1 MQPPRIFLDASHTA
15 SSGKNTGIERV
26 VRNLSAH
33 LPEVACELGLPEPRT
48 ATHFHGSFYP
58 IDAPQRKSFDRLA
71 RWEAHATE
79 FVPAWVQAVPVGL
92 SRCLPFPKL
101 RKWISPAPSH
111 LGAYK
116 LPHHACQIVSQY
128 ARTWRG
134 DAVRPSSNEVLIM
147 PDAYWTKRDI
157 WETVAK
163 HRNAGTY
170 VATIVYDLIPLTHPQ
185 FVGKK
190 RTIKFRGYLEQVIRH
205 SDVIIAISKTVAEDV
220 NRYIQENM
228 ADEPGIC
235 RRVESFC
242 LGAEIKQPTG
252 EVRSKVESLFASG
265 DSSTPYLMVASF
277 DPRKNHVQALD
288 AFETLWSR
296 DSKVKL
302 CFAGRAGA
310 SCRELL
316 DRIHNHPKLNSNLFV
331 FHDMNDAE
339 LQVAYRNC
347 TGVLLP
353 SMVEGFGLP
362 IVESLWHGKKTFASD
377 TPIHREVGGDKC
389 EYFALHSPE
398 ALAAAIDAWEDVRSR
413 PDANPDPRQRLD
425 VGYPGPMQPF
435 TWEQSASQL
444 IEVVLRNYYNHK
456 PAAVIQRAA

>member
-1 MQPPRIFLDASHTA
+1 MQSPRITLDASHTA

-33 LPEVACELGLPEPRT
+33 LPEVAIELGLPTPAT
-48 ATHFHGSFYP
+48 ATHIRGHFYP
-58 IDAPQRKSFDRLA
+58 IDAPQRKSYNRLA
-71 RWEAHATE
+71 RWESHATE
-79 FVPAWVQAVPVGL
+79 FVPGWIQAIPVGV
-92 SRCLPFPKL
+92 SRLLPFPKL

-116 LPHHACQIVSQY
+116 IPHHACQILAEQSRVF
-128 ARTWRG
+128 RG
-134 DAVRPSSNEVLIM
+134 DAVDPSPQEILIM

-157 WETVAK
+157 WDTVAK

-190 RTIKFRGYLEQVIRH
+190 RTVKFRGYLEQVIRH

-220 NRYIQENM
+220 KRYIQENM
-228 ADEPGIC
+228 ASEPGIC
-235 RRVESFC
+235 TRVESFC

-252 EVRSKVESLFASG
+252 EVRQKVGDLFSAG
-265 DSSTPYLMVASF
+265 DSSAPYLMVASF
-277 DPRKNHVQALD
+277 DPRKNHEQALD
-288 AFETLWSR
+288 AFEMLWR
-296 DSKVKL
+296 KDSNVKL

-316 DRIHNHPKLNSNLFV
+316 ERIHNHPKLNSNLFV

-339 LQVAYRNC
+339 LQVAYQNC
-347 TGVLLP
+347 SGVLLP

-377 TPIHREVGGDKC
+377 TPIHREVGGDRC

-398 ALAAAIDAWEDVRSR
+398 ALARAIHAWEDLRCRTEAACYRGADMSR
-413 PDANPDPRQRLD
+413 N
-425 VGYPGPMQPF
+425 GTIQPF
-435 TWEQSASQL
+435 TWEQSTSQL
-444 IEVVLRNYYNHK
+444 VEVVLQHYYSQHS
-456 PAAVIQRAA
+456 AAVAQRAA

>member
-1 MQPPRIFLDASHTA
+1 MQSPRITLDASHTA

-26 VRNLSAH
+26 VRNLSTH
-33 LPEVACELGLPEPRT
+33 LPEVAVELGLPTPRT
-48 ATHFHGSFYP
+48 ATHIRGHFYP

-71 RWEAHATE
+71 RWESYATD
-79 FVPAWVQAVPVGL
+79 FVPSWVQAIPVGV

-116 LPHHACQIVSQY
+116 LPHHACQVVTEYSRALRGEPVS
-128 ARTWRG
+128 
-134 DAVRPSSNEVLIM
+134 PSPHEILIM

-170 VATIVYDLIPLTHPQ
+170 VATIIYDLIPLTHPQ

-205 SDVIIAISKTVAEDV
+205 SDIIIAISKTVAEDV
-220 NRYIQENM
+220 KRYIQENM
-228 ADEPGIC
+228 ANEPGIC
-235 RRVESFC
+235 TRVESFC

-252 EVRSKVESLFASG
+252 DVRPLVEAIFAPE
-265 DSSTPYLMVASF
+265 DSSSPYLMVASF
-277 DPRKNHVQALD
+277 DPRKNHEQALD
-288 AFETLWSR
+288 AFEMLWR
-296 DSKVKL
+296 DDSKVKL

-310 SCRELL
+310 SCGELL
-316 DRIHNHPKLNSNLFV
+316 DRIHNHPELNSKLFV

-339 LQVAYRNC
+339 LQVAYQNC
-347 TGVLLP
+347 SGVLLP

-377 TPIHREVGGDKC
+377 TPIHREVGGDQC
-389 EYFALHSPE
+389 EYFELHSPE
-398 ALAAAIDAWEDVRSR
+398 ALARAIHAWEESR
-413 PDANPDPRQRLD
+413 CRPETQHCSRMDTGSHGL
-425 VGYPGPMQPF
+425 MQPF

-444 IEVVLRNYYNHK
+444 IEVVLQNYYNHHST
-456 PAAVIQRAA
+456 AVAQRAA

>member
-1 MQPPRIFLDASHTA
+1 MQSPRITLDASHTA

-33 LPEVACELGLPEPRT
+33 LPEVAIELGLPTTRT
-48 ATHFHGSFYP
+48 ATHIRGHFYP
-58 IDAPQRKSFDRLA
+58 IDAQQRKSFDRLA
-71 RWEAHATE
+71 RWESHATE
-79 FVPAWVQAVPVGL
+79 YVPSWIQAIPVGV
-92 SRCLPFPKL
+92 SRWLPFPKL

-116 LPHHACQIVSQY
+116 LPHHACQIVAEQS
-128 ARTWRG
+128 RVLRG
-134 DAVRPSSNEVLIM
+134 DAVVPSPNEILIM

-163 HRNAGTY
+163 HRIAGTY

-220 NRYIQENM
+220 KRYIQENM
-228 ADEPGIC
+228 ASEPGIC
-235 RRVESFC
+235 TRVESFC

-252 EVRSKVESLFASG
+252 GVRPKVEALFAPG
-265 DSSTPYLMVASF
+265 DSSNPYLMVASF
-277 DPRKNHVQALD
+277 DPRKNHEQALD
-288 AFETLWSR
+288 AFELLWR
-296 DSKVKL
+296 NGSKVKL

-339 LQVAYRNC
+339 LQVAYQNC
-347 TGVLLP
+347 SGVLLP
-353 SMVEGFGLP
+353 SQVEGFGLP

-377 TPIHREVGGDKC
+377 TPIHREVGGDRC

-398 ALAAAIDAWEDVRSR
+398 ALARAIHTWEDIRCRPETEHSSR
-413 PDANPDPRQRLD
+413 MDTSRHGR
-425 VGYPGPMQPF
+425 MQPF

-444 IEVVLRNYYNHK
+444 IEVVLQNYYSHRT
-456 PAAVIQRAA
+456 AAVVKRAA

>member
-1 MQPPRIFLDASHTA
+1 MQSPRITLDASHTA

-26 VRNLSAH
+26 VRSLSAH
-33 LPEVACELGLPEPRT
+33 LPEVVSELGLPTPRT
-48 ATHFHGSFYP
+48 ATHIRGHFYP

-71 RWEAHATE
+71 RWESLATE
-79 FVPAWVQAVPVGL
+79 FVPSWIQAIPVGV
-92 SRCLPFPKL
+92 SRLLPFPKL

-116 LPHHACQIVSQY
+116 LPHRACQIVAEQS
-128 ARTWRG
+128 RVLRG
-134 DAVRPSSNEVLIM
+134 DAMSPSPNEILIM

-190 RTIKFRGYLEQVIRH
+190 RTIKFRGYLERVIRH

-220 NRYIQENM
+220 KHYIQENM
-228 ADEPGIC
+228 ANEPGIC
-235 RRVESFC
+235 TRIESFC
-242 LGAEIKQPTG
+242 LGAEIKRP
-252 EVRSKVESLFASG
+252 SG
-265 DSSTPYLMVASF
+265 DVRPKIEALFPPDDSSVPYLMVASF
-277 DPRKNHVQALD
+277 DPRKNHEQALD
-288 AFETLWSR
+288 AFEMLWQNNAN
-296 DSKVKL
+296 VKL

-316 DRIHNHPKLNSNLFV
+316 DRIQNHPKLNRNLFV

-339 LQVAYRNC
+339 LQVAYQNC
-347 TGVLLP
+347 SGVLLP

-377 TPIHREVGGDKC
+377 TPIHREVGGDRC
-389 EYFALHSPE
+389 EYFALHSPD
-398 ALAAAIDAWEDVRSR
+398 ALACAIQAWEEVRHR
-413 PDANPDPRQRLD
+413 PEAKQSMGADTCLSS
-425 VGYPGPMQPF
+425 PMQTF

-444 IEVVLRNYYNHK
+444 IEVVLQNYHRHHS
-456 PAAVIQRAA
+456 AAPVQRAA